1 MNVSALMCTCGTCV
15 NVVCAVYICV
25 PVMCMCVCLCVCLV
39 YVEYVCVCSID
50 YVSFVCGHVC
60 VRGIVYKYVFV
71 ERKVPPNCMPFNP
84 SSSLLQGYLS
94 EA

>member
-1 MNVSALMCTCGTCV
+1 M
-15 NVVCAVYICV
+15 
-25 PVMCMCVCLCVCLV
+25 
-39 YVEYVCVCSID
+39 EYVCVCSID
-50 YVSFVCGHVC
+50 DVSFVCGHIC